1 MKLHLP
7 TRRAVLSAV
16 GLIMLAGLGE
26 PALAQGSSASQQSSG
41 STGGTSSAAST
52 AIKHVD
58 DAAAVVRTLA
68 SDTSISRL
76 LSQARGIYI
85 MPRYGRAALGLGA
98 AGGAGVFSEK
108 RTDGTWSDPA
118 FFNTGGIS
126 VGLQAGVEG
135 GPVALL
141 LMNDKALNSFRQK
154 NNFNLSAD
162 AGLTVVNWRAQA
174 QGQAGAGDVVVWTGS
189 KGLFGNVA
197 TLAIN
202 DIRYNQKATQA
213 YYGKAL
219 TVQDV
224 VSGKVSSPH
233 SDTLK
238 QALSGAGGAA
248 AR

>member
-1 MKLHLP
+1 MKLHPP
-7 TRRAVLSAV
+7 TRRAVLSAI
-16 GLIMLAGLGE
+16 GIALAGIGQ
-26 PALAQGSSASQQSSG
+26 PVLAHASSAAQQG
-41 STGGTSSAAST
+41 GGGTGGTSSAAST

-68 SDTSISRL
+68 SDASIGRL

-174 QGQAGAGDVVVWTGS
+174 QGQAGGGDVVVWTGS

-202 DIRYNQKATQA
+202 DVRYNQKATQA

-219 TVQDV
+219 TAQDV
-224 VSGKVSSPH
+224 VSGKASSPH

-238 QALSGAGGAA
+238 QALSSASGPA